1 MRSESHPVD
10 MQQLCPGIYCGR
22 RQLGGNDT
30 YSECGAC
37 PRGERPDKDK
47 FCQRCEESPN
57 LYDWLYLGFM
67 AMLPLILHWFFIEW
81 YSRRKSALLL
91 HFSAVLECS
100 AAAVVTLLLSDPLGS
115 FHVRSCRSHMLS
127 DWYTMLF
134 NPSPDYIHTIHCTQE
149 AVFPLYTIVFIYYAF
164 CLVLMMV
171 VRPFLV
177 KRLAGSLG
185 KADRFQSIY
194 AALYFLPIL
203 TLVQAVSAGLLYFA
217 FPFILLVFSIVT
229 CAVYF
234 ALMKIVNIQTLFSNK
249 RNLIV
254 LLSHWV
260 VHTYGIIS
268 ITRLES
274 LKSDLPMLALV
285 PGPALF
291 YLLTAKFTDPE
302 RIHSE
307 LNAG

>member
-1 MRSESHPVD
+1 MIRTVNVARA
-10 MQQLCPGIYCGR
+10 LGARGR
-22 RQLGGNDT
+22 TRTSSVNAARNLQTFMTGSTSASWPCFPSSCTGSSSSGTRGG
-30 YSECGAC
+30 
-37 PRGERPDKDK
+37 R
-47 FCQRCEESPN
+47 
-57 LYDWLYLGFM
+57 
-67 AMLPLILHWFFIEW
+67 
-81 YSRRKSALLL
+81 
-91 HFSAVLECS
+91 VLECS

>member
-81 YSRRKSALLL
+81 YSRRK
-91 HFSAVLECS
+91 
-100 AAAVVTLLLSDPLGS
+100 
-115 FHVRSCRSHMLS
+115 
-127 DWYTMLF
+127 
-134 NPSPDYIHTIHCTQE
+134 SPDYIHTIHCTQE